1 MVYLDVVQGLSTKH
15 QILFEKGEFIMD
27 YQEMLLTLIA
37 FCQREGILSSNG
49 DVVLELSD
57 LFGCEESDIED
68 LLN

>member
-1 MVYLDVVQGLSTKH
+1 
-15 QILFEKGEFIMD
+15 MD